1 MSNLDLNISCFLED
15 GFNLKNHLI
24 EFLNINNDQLV
35 NVQDIILVI
44 NCILTNDCIG
54 LCTDLNNNGTTDV
67 VDIVLLVNLI
77 LD

>member
-1 MSNLDLNISCFLED
+1 MLITIPVAMS
-15 GFNLKNHLI
+15 
-24 EFLNINNDQLV
+24 INAGCNNGGGINKDQLV
-35 NVQDIILVI
+35 NVQDIVLVI
-44 NCILTNDCIG
+44 NCILTNECGG